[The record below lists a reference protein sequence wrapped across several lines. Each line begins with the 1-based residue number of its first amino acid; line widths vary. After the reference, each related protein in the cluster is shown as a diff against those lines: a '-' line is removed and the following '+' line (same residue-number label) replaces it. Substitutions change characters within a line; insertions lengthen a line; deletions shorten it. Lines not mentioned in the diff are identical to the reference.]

1 MQVMAD
7 FERFEFTVPGY
18 TPETMPLD
26 RLIEYLNQLIVIL
39 GNPSDLHLVDIK
51 KSSTKP
57 VLVMPHHA
65 AVKARQRA
73 RETWEGGGSV
83 RQRTAYHRIRR
94 MVADDGG
101 KPAVLVTR
109 DATILE
115 FPSVDLGADQEI
127 STLRQ
132 ASSISGELLRVGG
145 DSEFDQILL
154 KDFSGE
160 IISGCF
166 ASKDV
171 AKNLATFLHDP
182 VRLSGVASWQ
192 RDRTGKWQISRM
204 KVQSFEVLERDGL
217 ENALVEAQR
226 AVRDWPEDLT
236 DTLLDMRKDKA
247 A

>member
-1 MQVMAD
+1 MAD

-83 RQRTAYHRIRR
+83 RQRTAYQRIRR

-101 KPAVLVTR
+101 KPAILATR
-109 DATILE
+109 EATILE

-132 ASSISGELLRVGG
+132 ASSVSGELLRVGG
-145 DSEFDQILL
+145 DGEFDQILL

-171 AKNLATFLHDP
+171 AKSLAKLLHDQ
-182 VRLSGVASWQ
+182 VRLSGVASWH
-192 RDRTGKWQISRM
+192 RDRVGKWHISRM
-204 KVQSFEVLERDGL
+204 KVQSFERL
-217 ENALVEAQR
+217 ENDSLTDALNDAQT
-226 AVRDWPEDLT
+226 AVNNWPDDLT
-236 DTLLDMRKDKA
+236 DTLLQMRKDEA